1 MNGARELAGKTV
13 LVTGASSGLGRHFAL
28 MLARKG
34 ARVAAAARRA
44 SLLEDLAREAQALG
58 CTIVPVAMDVG
69 SVKAITAGVAEVEA
83 ALGPIEVLVNNAG
96 VAVQAKALAT
106 TEAQFDQVFSTNVRG
121 AFFVAQAC
129 GQRMIARGIAGR
141 IVNIASVAGLVPMP
155 QLSVYGMSKAAVVQ
169 MTRALAIEWSR
180 HGICVNA
187 ICPGYVATEL
197 NAAFFASEAG
207 QKITAA
213 LPKRRIAQP
222 QDLDGTLLL
231 LASPEAGAV
240 LNGAIISVD
249 DGYMHS

>member
-1 MNGARELAGKTV
+1 MSGSQELAGKTV

-34 ARVAAAARRA
+34 ARVAAAARRT
-44 SLLEDLAREAQALG
+44 SLLDDLAREATALG
-58 CTIVPVAMDVG
+58 CTIVPVAMDVA
-69 SVKAITAGVAEVEA
+69 SVGAIETGVAEVEA
-83 ALGPIEVLVNNAG
+83 ALGPIEILVNNAG
-96 VAVQAKALAT
+96 IAVQAKALST
-106 TEAQFDQVFSTNVRG
+106 TEADFDRVFSTNVRG

-129 GQRMIARGIAGR
+129 GRRMIERGIAGR

-155 QLSVYGMSKAAVVQ
+155 QLGVYGMSKAAVVQ

-180 HGICVNA
+180 HRICVNA

-197 NAAFFASEAG
+197 NAEFFASEAG

-213 LPKRRIAQP
+213 LPKRRIAEP

-240 LNGAIISVD
+240 INGAIISVD